1 MSESNNNKSQRKS
14 VNPLTRS
21 RPGGTTLSPA
31 GGEGGARGQAARD
44 DLSAREAITFYN
56 PMEEREADKAPLQMT
71 LIRRIFH
78 YTKPYAAKRNWLFA
92 LTFIRG
98 LQLPALAWLIG
109 RTITGPIA
117 HRDVAGIFWY
127 AAGYFALAL
136 VTIVNFHFRQRFAL
150 ELGEAVVH
158 DMRTDLFR
166 KLMTMPMSFFNQTKF
181 GRIISRMT
189 SDIDSVR
196 AGAQD
201 VAFVLVVQGLQ
212 MAASAALMAW
222 YDWKLFSLMVIMA
235 PFIWIVNEN
244 YRREMSRRLRKV
256 QESWSRVASTLA
268 ESVSGIRVTQAFVRH
283 EVNAGFF
290 RKLIDVHGENNV
302 GVAQASAVF
311 VPLLQ
316 LKSQLFLGA
325 MALLGGYGVLHWHGW
340 LHMEVG
346 DLVMFLFLANLFF
359 DPVQAIGNQM
369 NQAFMAMAGAERLFR
384 MLDQKPEWVDAPDAK
399 PLWAMNRGRDASSQ
413 SVCATPSSREVVGD
427 EESPTPSATGAWQL
441 LGRVEFQAVHFE
453 YQPGRPV
460 LTDISFTA
468 EPGQNVALVGHTG
481 SGKTTLVGLL
491 QKFYLPAAGRVL
503 VDGTDLSAVTSDS
516 LRSQMGSVQQNNFLF
531 TGTVLDNIRFA
542 RPEATEPA
550 VRATLEALDCADLLD
565 ALPHGLHTRVAE
577 RGTSLSF
584 GQRQLVCFARAMLV
598 NPRIVVLDEAT
609 SAIDTITEARLQRA
623 LEILLRRRTAFI
635 VAHRLSTIRRA
646 DLVLVLDQG
655 QIVERGTHESL
666 LRQGGV
672 YARLHKEFVSSSDS
686 HH

>member
-1 MSESNNNKSQRKS
+1 MSA
-14 VNPLTRS
+14 
-21 RPGGTTLSPA
+21 PA
-31 GGEGGARGQAARD
+31 NIKTPASDNARE
-44 DLSAREAITFYN
+44 DLSTREAITYYN
-56 PMEEREADKAPLQMT
+56 PMEEREADKAPLQMA

-78 YTKPYAAKRNWLFA
+78 YTKPYAAKRNWLFV

-117 HRDVAGIFWY
+117 NRDLTGIFWY

-136 VTIVNFHFRQRFAL
+136 VTVVNFHFRQRFAL

-158 DMRTDLFR
+158 DMRSDLFR

-212 MAASAALMAW
+212 MATSAALMAF
-222 YDWKLFSLMVIMA
+222 YDWKLFSLMVVMV
-235 PFIWIVNEN
+235 PFIWVVNER
-244 YRREMSRRLRKV
+244 YRHEMSRRLRKL

-268 ESVSGIRVTQAFVRH
+268 ESVSGIRVTQAFVRQ
-283 EVNAGFF
+283 EINSGFF

-325 MALLGGYGVLHWHGW
+325 MALLGGFGVLRWHGW

-359 DPVQAIGNQM
+359 DPVQAIGNQL

-384 MLDQKPEWVDAPDAK
+384 MLDQKPEWVDASTAR
-399 PLWAMNRGRDASSQ
+399 PL
-413 SVCATPSSREVVGD
+413 PSIH
-427 EESPTPSATGAWQL
+427 
-441 LGRVEFQAVHFE
+441 GRVEFQAVNFE
-453 YQPGRPV
+453 YQRGRPV
-460 LTDISFTA
+460 LKGISFVA

-491 QKFYLPAAGRVL
+491 QKFYLPTEGRVL
-503 VDGTDLSAVTSDS
+503 VDGTDLNAVTSDS
-516 LRSQMGSVQQNNFLF
+516 LRSRMGSVQQNNYLF
-531 TGTVLDNIRFA
+531 SGTVLDNIRFA
-542 RPEATEPA
+542 RPEATEA
-550 VRATLEALDCADLLD
+550 GVRATLEALDCSDLLD
-565 ALPHGLHTRVAE
+565 ALPHGLQTQVAE
-577 RGTSLSF
+577 RGAALSF
-584 GQRQLVCFARAMLV
+584 GQRQLVCFARAMLA

-609 SAIDTITEARLQRA
+609 SAIDTVTEARLQRA
-623 LEILLRRRTAFI
+623 LEILLRGRTAFI
-635 VAHRLSTIRRA
+635 VAHRLSTIRKA

-666 LRQGGV
+666 LRQDGV
-672 YARLHKEFVSSSDS
+672 YARLHREFVSSPNRDAVSPAPNPWRTE
-686 HH
+686 